1 MGCGNADAHMVQL
14 TLWLFTARFRL
25 LSSTIAN
32 ALSSGTRTTNS
43 VHGIRGAILNRTA
56 HFLPAHINT
65 GCRLDLAGQQHQ
77 MRKFRTG
84 RVHAECSRKLPSELW
99 GLNCGRRSGACHL
112 HTYKSTHS
120 ITVRAH
126 SHTPPTAR
134 AAHHLPR
141 RGLPLEAAVRA
152 LGAELSPSILLSCL
166 YADNHT

>member
-1 MGCGNADAHMVQL
+1 MSENAQHLFVFAFVPQTCMGTNFNFQL
-14 TLWLFTARFRL
+14 IYSYISPCTHQHTAR
-25 LSSTIAN
+25 
-32 ALSSGTRTTNS
+32 
-43 VHGIRGAILNRTA
+43 
-56 HFLPAHINT
+56 
-65 GCRLDLAGQQHQ
+65 RLDLAGQQHQ